1 MPRSGDRLSPCSC
14 LRPLR
19 MDTLIVVAEFLARV
33 GLGQIPVRPRT
44 VLSGGEE
51 LHAGIGQVTQDILD
65 LLGMED
71 QARAGVTTLLGAL
84 QQVRDRRMLV
94 DEVEL
99 PRPLMRQVEK
109 DVAVLRARDRDG
121 FHAEVARCTDFGIRL
136 EERLGRHPGAG
147 QRYREEVD
155 IAMLLRDQDAT
166 MHLPV
171 VALEGDE
178 RSEEHTSELQSL
190 MRISYAVFCLKK
202 KN

>member
-1 MPRSGDRLSPCSC
+1 
-14 LRPLR
+14 
-19 MDTLIVVAEFLARV
+19 
-33 GLGQIPVRPRT
+33 
-44 VLSGGEE
+44 
-51 LHAGIGQVTQDILD
+51 
-65 LLGMED
+65 
-71 QARAGVTTLLGAL
+71 
-84 QQVRDRRMLV
+84 
-94 DEVEL
+94 
-99 PRPLMRQVEK
+99 MRQVEK

-178 RSEEHTSELQSL
+178 STELVLDRSEERRAGKECV
-190 MRISYAVFCLKK
+190 RRCR
-202 KN
+202 